1 VSTAPPGLLT
11 GPGTGP
17 EAVIREARRRQHRRW
32 LAAGVAMA
40 VVAGGAAA
48 VIAGS
53 GAGSRPRPPGPRA
66 RPAAPASVVRP
77 ARSPGLILAN
87 SATTVV
93 MWPVGYP
100 LFTSAG
106 GPPAYVDDLTTGRLS
121 QRQIPGIAGCDCN
134 PYLIGAGRWLVYVG
148 PGGTAAIGADMTGRP
163 RVLGSTPFFAPSAA
177 PGHVWLV
184 RYRGGY
190 LSQGPVT
197 VRPVPVTGGPA
208 GAAVTLPAATS
219 LVITGTDAGFLL
231 QLQHGAVDF
240 GLALWSPGGKP
251 RNLPDRGLDH
261 GAAGVGYGFDATAR
275 LVAYGTGC
283 RWHTTAA
290 GPSQDAGTGYLAC
303 AMLRALDVVTGRLV
317 SFRAPPGT
325 AGWVPTGFN
334 YVSAIS
340 PGNQMI
346 AAYAATRPQGDGR
359 VRLYVM
365 RVTGPRGQARAVP
378 SSAAP
383 LYART
388 AWSAK
393 GSWLLYQGPGAHLR
407 AYQVT
412 TGKVRASSTPC
423 CLYTA
428 MVAAPNRPGRPAR
441 P

>member
-1 VSTAPPGLLT
+1 MSTAPPGWLPDARAEL
-11 GPGTGP
+11 

-66 RPAAPASVVRP
+66 RPAADAHAVRP
-77 ARSPGLILAN
+77 ARPPGLILAN

-93 MWPVGYP
+93 MWPAGYP

-121 QRQIPGIAGCDCN
+121 QRQIPGIAGCDCQ
-134 PYLIGAGRWLVYVG
+134 PYVIGAGRWLVYVG
-148 PGGTAAIGADMTGRP
+148 LGGTAAIVADLAGRP

-190 LSQGPVT
+190 LGQGPVT
-197 VRPVPVTGGPA
+197 VRPVPVAGGPA

-219 LVITGTDAGFLL
+219 LVITGTAEGFLL
-231 QLQHGAVDF
+231 QLRHGAVDF
-240 GLALWSPGGKP
+240 GLALWSPGGKS
-251 RNLPDRGLDH
+251 RNLPYAPVSGT
-261 GAAGVGYGFDATAR
+261 AGIDDGFDATAR

-283 RWHTTAA
+283 RWHTTE
-290 GPSQDAGTGYLAC
+290 GTSQDAGTGYLAC
-303 AMLRALDVVTGRLV
+303 AMLRALDVVTGRLA
-317 SFRAPPGT
+317 SFPAPPGT
-325 AGWVPTGFN
+325 AGWVPDGFN

-378 SSAAP
+378 FSAAP
-383 LYART
+383 LFART

-393 GSWLLYQGPGAHLR
+393 GSWLLYQGPGRLLR

-428 MVAAPNRPGRPAR
+428 MVAAPNRPG
-441 P
+441 